1 MFPNK
6 FKENSLQEDLI
17 RHLKSSRRSGKDA
30 NLVGKRLR
38 DDLLDSLLD

>member
-6 FKENSLQEDLI
+6 FKKNSLQEDLI
-17 RHLKSSRRSGKDA
+17 RDLQSSRRSGKNT
-30 NLVGKRLR
+30 NLVDKRLR